1 MYRLE
6 FYKQAARYYSKL
18 DVKTQRR
25 INTAI
30 DEIIKNPLEGP
41 HIKKLKGRLE
51 GKYRYN
57 LGGLR
62 VIYYVDVN
70 KKNIYVEAIGPRGDV
85 YK

>member
-1 MYRLE
+1 MYRPE
-6 FYKQAARYYSKL
+6 FYKQASRYYNKL
-18 DVKTQRR
+18 EAKIQRR

-30 DEIIKNPLEGP
+30 DEIIENPFEGP

-57 LGGLR
+57 TGNLR
-62 VIYYVDVN
+62 VIYYVDVDN
-70 KKNIYVEAIGPRGDV
+70 KIIYVEAIGPRGDV